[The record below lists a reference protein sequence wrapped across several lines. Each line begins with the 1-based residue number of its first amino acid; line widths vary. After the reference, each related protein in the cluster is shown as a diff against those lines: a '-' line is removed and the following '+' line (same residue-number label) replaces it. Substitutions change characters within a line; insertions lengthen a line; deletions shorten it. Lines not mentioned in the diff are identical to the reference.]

1 MQRADAVWG
10 DIDSRFRGIPVDC
23 GPVDL
28 DAVAAFG
35 WRPAAGDMPLP
46 VLTLDEEAFAGNCE
60 LMFAYARS
68 QGVLIAPH
76 AKTPMAPALA
86 RALVNRGAWGA
97 TVANVQQ
104 ASVMARAGISRLLL
118 ANEIGGRSG
127 ARHLGAFLK
136 AWPGVELRAFADS
149 PACVAALAEAARLA
163 GRILPVLV
171 EVGGARAGARHL
183 GAVEATIAAVAGAD
197 DCLVL
202 DGVAA
207 YEGAVAS
214 ADAAATREAIGA
226 LLALAGEAFARVRAA
241 APGRHLIATAGGSSY
256 FDEVVAMLG
265 PCVRDD
271 GNASLVLRSGAIF
284 FHDHGVY
291 ARALAGLDARGG
303 FAIDGKFV
311 KAAEAFRPALRL
323 WAEVLSRPEPGLA
336 ICGMGMRDVSFDQG
350 MPVPLEAFRDGV
362 PLGRL
367 ESAAVVKLNDQHAFL
382 QVPDNAALAVG
393 DIVAFGISHPCTCL
407 DRWRLVFGLG
417 PDGRVASVYPTFFG

>member
-1 MQRADAVWG
+1 
-10 DIDSRFRGIPVDC
+10 
-23 GPVDL
+23 
-28 DAVAAFG
+28 
-35 WRPAAGDMPLP
+35 
-46 VLTLDEEAFAGNCE
+46 
-60 LMFAYARS
+60 
-68 QGVLIAPH
+68 
-76 AKTPMAPALA
+76 
-86 RALVNRGAWGA
+86 
-97 TVANVQQ
+97 
-104 ASVMARAGISRLLL
+104 
-118 ANEIGGRSG
+118 
-127 ARHLGAFLK
+127 
-136 AWPGVELRAFADS
+136 
-149 PACVAALAEAARLA
+149 
-163 GRILPVLV
+163 
-171 EVGGARAGARHL
+171 
-183 GAVEATIAAVAGAD
+183 
-197 DCLVL
+197 
-202 DGVAA
+202 
-207 YEGAVAS
+207 
-214 ADAAATREAIGA
+214 
-226 LLALAGEAFARVRAA
+226 VRAA